1 MSGGSWYN
9 SSFSYRWPVA
19 VHVQASGSGSHNKDV
34 EIVIPAK
41 WDAFWSNI
49 QSNGYDIYCVDNDCN
64 LLVQNRSGFNY
75 ANRTLTM
82 RVQNLPVVAS
92 ATSDRTYI
100 IYIYWGNPSAANSD
114 TVFTPSSPLSGQIF
128 LGRPTNLIA
137 ADNNISRGGE
147 APPAVFIKPESNQ
160 QYAWFKFGN
169 LLSKRISTYNKFLFY
184 EGVQYV
190 EAAALNPDG
199 SSITLV
205 DGMKTRFLP
214 GYVGIFIVNGG
225 ANGQDYQVNAKVQTT
240 EEQTFNLKA
249 TLSIRDLLPAS
260 R

>member
-9 SSFSYRWPVA
+9 SAFTYRWPVA
-19 VHVQASGSGSHNKDV
+19 VHVPASGSGSHNKDV

-41 WDAFWSNI
+41 WDAFWSTI
-49 QSNGYDIYCVDNDCN
+49 QSTGYDIYCVDYDCN

-92 ATSDRTYI
+92 ASSERVYI
-100 IYIYWGNPSAANSD
+100 IYIYFGNASAANSD

-128 LGRPTNLIA
+128 LGRPTNLIS

-147 APPAVFIKPESNQ
+147 APPALFIKPESNQ
-160 QYAWFKFGN
+160 QYAWFKYGN
-169 LLSKRISTYNKFLFY
+169 LLAKRISTYNKFLFY
-184 EGVQYV
+184 EGVQFIELSV
-190 EAAALNPDG
+190 KQSNG
-199 SSITLV
+199 SAITLG
-205 DGMKTRFLP
+205 DALKTRFLP
-214 GYVGIFIVNGG
+214 GYVGVFIVNGG
-225 ANGQDYQVNAKVQTT
+225 TNGQDYQINVLVQTT
-240 EEQTFNLKA
+240 EEQSFYLLA
-249 TLSIRDLLPAS
+249 TLSIRDLLPAG